1 MDSVSIEAV
10 KKRLAQIEEERKVLN
25 RYLEAWGDL
34 LKLKGVGQ
42 LPLHLEAITNHGTNG
57 KISFPNGLR
66 QVLQRANGKSMKAT
80 DIWEQMQAL
89 GVVSNA
95 KKPESFISLN
105 AKRIVDIEA
114 LGHNTF
120 RWRSQ

>member
-1 MDSVSIEAV
+1 MDSVRIESV

-25 RYLEAWGDL
+25 RFLEAWDEL
-34 LKLKGVGQ
+34 LKLDGVGQ
-42 LPLHLEAITNHGTNG
+42 LPLNLEATTKNGTNG

-66 QVLQRANGKSMKAT
+66 QVLQRANGKPMKAA
-80 DIWEQMQAL
+80 DIWKQMQAL

-95 KKPESFISLN
+95 RKPESFISLN
-105 AKRIVDIEA
+105 AKNTADIEA

-120 RWRSQ
+120 RWRGH